1 MDDPYLNHLLGEREK
16 IILVTHQ
23 HWFQLARA
31 MLLEIVMIILI
42 AAAVLLVYTFLAF
55 NPIVLLG
62 FVLLLIPLG
71 GILRD
76 SLAWSNHKYV
86 ITSHRV
92 IQVFGVFNKNV
103 TDSSLDKVN
112 DVQMDQSILGRVFNF
127 GDIEILTA
135 SELGINRF
143 TFIDNPVHFK
153 TAMLDAKY
161 ELEQGSRNTGYAPVA
176 SPAMDVPRLIDELDA
191 LRKRGAITEEE
202 FNTKKAKL
210 LQQI

>member
-1 MDDPYLNHLLGEREK
+1 MTDSYLNHLLGEREK
-16 IILVTHQ
+16 IILVAHQ
-23 HWFQLARA
+23 HWFQLFRNL
-31 MLLEIVMIILI
+31 LLEIAMIILI
-42 AAAVLLVYTFLAF
+42 VVVDLIAYSAWQQQTA
-55 NPIVLLG
+55 ILLG
-62 FVLLLIPLG
+62 LLLLIFPLA

-76 SLAWSNHKYV
+76 YLIWNSHKYV
-86 ITSHRV
+86 ITNRRV

-112 DVQMDQSILGRVFNF
+112 DVQMDQSFLGRIFNF

-143 TFIDNPVHFK
+143 TFINDPVHFK
-153 TAMLDAKY
+153 TAMLDAKF
-161 ELEQGSRNTGYAPVA
+161 ELEQSQSAYAPT
-176 SPAMDVPRLIDELDA
+176 SPVMDVPHLIDELDA

>member
-1 MDDPYLNHLLGEREK
+1 MADTYLNHLLGEREK
-16 IILVTHQ
+16 IILVARQ
-23 HWFQLARA
+23 HWFQLFRNL
-31 MLLEIVMIILI
+31 LLEILMIVLIIVVDLI
-42 AAAVLLVYTFLAF
+42 AYGLWQQQPAVLLGL
-55 NPIVLLG
+55 
-62 FVLLLIPLG
+62 LLLIIPLA

-76 SLAWSNHKYV
+76 SLVWNSHKYV
-86 ITSHRV
+86 ITNRRV
-92 IQVFGVFNKNV
+92 IQIFGVFNKNV

-112 DVQMDQSILGRVFNF
+112 DVQMDQSLLGRIFNF

-143 TFIDNPVHFK
+143 TFINDPVHFK
-153 TAMLDAKY
+153 TAMLDAKF
-161 ELEQGSRNTGYAPVA
+161 ELEQNLPAYAPV
-176 SPAMDVPRLIDELDA
+176 SPVMDVPRLIDELDA